1 MIPIVDEMD
10 ARRDNNITVWTVTE
24 SPDTLANTSVDD
36 STPFDSSI
44 LGEILAAL
52 DYYYIPVLIAV
63 GLIGNEFFISFGRLS
78 LSAFAQSI
86 HEFSKTISYKSQSQT
101 PP

>member
-1 MIPIVDEMD
+1 MSQLFTMIPIVDEMD
-10 ARRDNNITVWTVTE
+10 TKKDNNITVWTVTE
-24 SPDTLANTSVDD
+24 STDTPGYTTVDD

-63 GLIGNEFFISFGRLS
+63 GLIGNEYFISFIRLL
-78 LSAFAQSI
+78 LSGFV
-86 HEFSKTISYKSQSQT
+86 
-101 PP
+101 